1 MLCFHEKGRTRKEG
15 IMSRSGDIAI
25 ALPLVL
31 AAIAAGYALY
41 SETVSSDAP
50 RATRAVPVAQQELS
64 SMQSATVDEP
74 LRDANPF
81 DASEIFEF
89 PAGTSEADAREA
101 VAGFLIERA
110 TRRGAAGARTSGHKS

>member
-1 MLCFHEKGRTRKEG
+1 MQRPGEL
-15 IMSRSGDIAI
+15 AI
-25 ALPLVL
+25 ALSLAF

-41 SETVSSDAP
+41 SELGSADAP
-50 RATRAVPVAQQELS
+50 RAATSSSSAQQELS
-64 SMQSATVDEP
+64 SLQSAPGGEP
-74 LRDANPF
+74 LSVANPF

-110 TRRGAAGARTSGHKS
+110 TRRGVASDHPRAGPKS

>member
-1 MLCFHEKGRTRKEG
+1 MP
-15 IMSRSGDIAI
+15 RSGDIAI

-41 SETVSSDAP
+41 SEIGSSGAP
-50 RATRAVPVAQQELS
+50 RATTSSELAQQQFS
-64 SMQSATVDEP
+64 STQSVALDEP
-74 LRDANPF
+74 LRVANPF
-81 DASEIFEF
+81 DASEVFEF

-110 TRRGAAGARTSGHKS
+110 ARRGVTGAHRTSGRKG

>member
-1 MLCFHEKGRTRKEG
+1 
-15 IMSRSGDIAI
+15 
-25 ALPLVL
+25 
-31 AAIAAGYALY
+31 
-41 SETVSSDAP
+41 
-50 RATRAVPVAQQELS
+50 
-64 SMQSATVDEP
+64 MQSATVDEP
-74 LRDANPF
+74 LRVANPF